1 MRTTVKLDDDIL
13 EVAARQAKA
22 RGVSLGKMISELVRK
37 GLRVQTPV
45 RVERGVTVFDLP
57 EDSPEVTM
65 DRVTELENE
74 RR

>member
-1 MRTTVKLDDDIL
+1 MRTTVKLDDDVL
-13 EVAARQAKA
+13 EAAARQAKA

-37 GLRVQTPV
+37 GLQVQTPV

-65 DRVTELENE
+65 ERVKQLEIE
-74 RR
+74 RQ